1 MLYEQ
6 NKGESNLMMLRL
18 LWGNVRSGECVKEFL
33 CIVLLVSFSGL
44 LLRHVQARNLVN
56 DEFPGTLI
64 FHNGKLTAQ
73 LDAAPLQ
80 EVMEAIGELSGAEIV
95 WLQDCGTETVSADF
109 SKAPLARALRLILGK
124 NNFLLFYSSDNDEAP
139 PSQIWISG
147 QGRGRPRLPAAAR
160 VNFVLLRRLQNT
172 ALRNTNLSARLRA
185 VEQLKRYAHINVQA
199 RSILAHLARWANHLQ
214 VRSAASEAVTTMQ
227 ARR

>member
-1 MLYEQ
+1 
-6 NKGESNLMMLRL
+6 MLRL
-18 LWGNVRSGECVKEFL
+18 LWGNVRSGKCVREFL

-44 LLRHVQARNLVN
+44 LLRHARARNLIN

-124 NNFLLFYSSDNDEAP
+124 NNFLLFYPSANDAP

-147 QGRGRPRLPAAAR
+147 QGRGRPRLPAAAQ

-172 ALRNTNLSARLRA
+172 ALRSANLAARLRA
-185 VEQLKRYAHINVQA
+185 VEQLKRYAQINIQA
-199 RSILAHLARWANHLQ
+199 RSILAHLARWANHPQ
-214 VRSAASEAVTTMQ
+214 VRSAASEAVTTIQ